1 MKEMP
6 MRRAIRAVVVAATTT
21 AATTVYAGTDFVSK
35 WRNPEAQPGT
45 FRGKKVV
52 ALFIHKEEALR
63 RGVEETLASELT
75 RRGAQ
80 GVPAYSLIPTAEL
93 RDEEKAKAR
102 ITASGATGVVVLR
115 LVGSQSEVSSTPG
128 MGYVGPYYGGFWGGY
143 YGYSWGMVYDTGY
156 VRTDNVFHVETLVY
170 SLDQNKL
177 VWAGQSKTTNP
188 DSADEL
194 VKKLVGKVADE
205 MKKQG
210 LIQKAK

>member
-1 MKEMP
+1 MTRGFRP
-6 MRRAIRAVVVAATTT
+6 VVAIAALAA
-21 AATTVYAGTDFVSK
+21 AATAHAGTDLVSK

-52 ALFIHKEEALR
+52 AIFIHKEEALR

-80 GVPAYSLIPTAEL
+80 GVPAYTLIPTAEL

-102 ITASGATGVVVLR
+102 ITASGAAGVVALR

-170 SLDQNKL
+170 SLEQNKL

-188 DSADEL
+188 SSADAFIKE
-194 VKKLVGKVADE
+194 LVGKVAAE
-205 MKKQG
+205 VKKAG
-210 LIQKAK
+210 LVQKGE